1 MSYLESKSLE
11 IITSTVSSAKGR
23 NLHIAPNVV
32 ERSPNVDVERDLI
45 GKRSSLENYLAT
57 ENYFQLFAYL
67 LESQLNLQRFDTCS
81 RSRREASK

>member
-32 ERSPNVDVERDLI
+32 ERSPNIERDLI

-67 LESQLNLQRFDTCS
+67 LESQLNLQRFDICS